1 MLFSWLSRRLWTER
15 RIPSARLPTTWRIC
29 STARRICSTTKWL
42 RSQQSAILGRS
53 RSNSEEFQ
61 LWRCF
66 DSCWLHSTRL
76 FDLVGEFLSGSCHN
90 RKLHVLNLILI
101 FQIQLL
107 VTMGF
112 ICLFVF
118 HQGVKNYSHAN
129 PQLIFIPMI
138 GTIVLMCAIAC
149 CESARRTSPTNLIL
163 LGAFT
168 LCESIVVG
176 FISSVYDTKIVLM
189 AIAVTAA
196 IVIGLTLF
204 AFQTKY
210 DVTSM
215 GGALC
220 IVLLIFTIG
229 SIVVGLFFRTEFTH
243 FLMAC
248 VGAVIFSMYIV
259 YDTQVMN
266 EIYYEHH
273 SQLHCQRK
281 QRLVTFLMNYEKKSR
296 FLKIELYYVPR
307 KLISDS
313 IFSDHDGRHSQ
324 VLTQSRRI
332 CFRCI
337 ESLHGELNNKNI
349 KSWRF

>member
-1 MLFSWLSRRLWTER
+1 MSAPYPTDDQRQYPGGMPPYPPAAGYPGAAPGYPGAMPPQYPPQPGFAQPAYPPAPGNYGVGYQGGFEPNIGFQQPGYPQPGGYAPPPGGYAPPPGGYAPPPNDYDHNKPPYSDDHDPTAKNFSFDDASIRAGFIRRVYSILS
-15 RIPSARLPTTWRIC
+15 
-29 STARRICSTTKWL
+29 
-42 RSQQSAILGRS
+42 
-53 RSNSEEFQ
+53 
-61 LWRCF
+61 
-66 DSCWLHSTRL
+66 
-76 FDLVGEFLSGSCHN
+76 
-90 RKLHVLNLILI
+90 
-101 FQIQLL
+101 IQLL
-107 VTMGF
+107 VTFGF

-118 HQGVKNYSHAN
+118 HQGVRRYSHAN
-129 PQLIFIPMI
+129 PQLLFIPMI
-138 GTIVLMCAIAC
+138 GTIVFMCAIAC
-149 CESARRTSPTNLIL
+149 CESARRTSPTNIIL

-189 AIAVTAA
+189 AIGVTAA

-259 YDTQVMN
+259 YDTQIMMGGTHKYSLSPEEYVFAALNLYMDIIQLF
-266 EIYYEHH
+266 IYM
-273 SQLHCQRK
+273 L
-281 QRLVTFLMNYEKKSR
+281 
-296 FLKIELYYVPR
+296 
-307 KLISDS
+307 
-313 IFSDHDGRHSQ
+313 
-324 VLTQSRRI
+324 RI
-332 CFRCI
+332 
-337 ESLHGELNNKNI
+337 LQYLNKD
-349 KSWRF
+349 